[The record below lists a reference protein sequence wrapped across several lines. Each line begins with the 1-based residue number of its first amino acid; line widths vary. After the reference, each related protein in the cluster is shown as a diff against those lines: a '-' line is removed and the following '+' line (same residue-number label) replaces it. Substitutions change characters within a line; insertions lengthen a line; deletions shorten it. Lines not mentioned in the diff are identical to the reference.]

1 MALKHST
8 MLPLGTRL
16 PTFSLTDV
24 RNGQIVESQD
34 CVGEQGTLVMFLCCH
49 CPYVIHVKEEL
60 AKLGKDYLQRG
71 IGFLAISSNDIEHYP
86 QDAPARLKEMA
97 EELQFEFPYC
107 FDETQEVA
115 KSFTA
120 ACTPD
125 FFVFDEAQKL
135 VYRGQLDESRPGNDK
150 PLSGKDLRGALDALL
165 ASQPISDQQRPSAGC
180 NIKWI
185 PGNEPN
191 YA

>member
-1 MALKHST
+1 MALKNST
-8 MLPLGTRL
+8 MLPLGTLL
-16 PTFSLTDV
+16 PEFSLTDV
-24 RNGQIVESQD
+24 RTGQIVESQN
-34 CVGEQGTLVMFLCCH
+34 CVGEQGTLVMFICCH
-49 CPYVIHVKEEL
+49 CPYVIHVKQEL
-60 AKLGKDYLQRG
+60 ARLGRDYLQRG
-71 IGFLAISSNDIEHYP
+71 IGLLAISSNDIEHYP

-97 EELQFEFPYC
+97 EELQFQFPYC
-107 FDETQEVA
+107 FDPTQEVA

-125 FFVFDEAQKL
+125 FFVFDQAQKL
-135 VYRGQLDESRPGNDK
+135 VYRGQLDDSRPGNGK
-150 PLSGKDLRGALDALL
+150 SLSGRDLRGALDALL
-165 ASQPISDQQRPSAGC
+165 VGQPVPDQQMPSAGC